1 MGSQC
6 CENTCVNSNNIQ
18 KNIKFK
24 KVKRNI
30 FTPVRQENI
39 KIITEGIETKDKH
52 KYNYLTKSESI
63 FPNNIISYQVSDVP
77 KYLNTINVENS
88 YNLKIENQNENQNIQ
103 NNYSFDTDINLF
115 NQNQNEINIV
125 SN

>member
-52 KYNYLTKSESI
+52 KYNDLTKSESI

-77 KYLNTINVENS
+77 KCLNTINVENS

>member
-1 MGSQC
+1 MDSQC

-52 KYNYLTKSESI
+52 KYNYLTRKWIYFS
-63 FPNNIISYQVSDVP
+63 
-77 KYLNTINVENS
+77 
-88 YNLKIENQNENQNIQ
+88 
-103 NNYSFDTDINLF
+103 
-115 NQNQNEINIV
+115 
-125 SN
+125 